1 MAFFK
6 ARRWL
11 KPKAQPKVVA
21 PQAKKAK
28 KRR

>member
-11 KPKAQPKVVA
+11 KIKAQPKVAA
-21 PQAKKAK
+21 PQAKKAPK
-28 KRR
+28 KR